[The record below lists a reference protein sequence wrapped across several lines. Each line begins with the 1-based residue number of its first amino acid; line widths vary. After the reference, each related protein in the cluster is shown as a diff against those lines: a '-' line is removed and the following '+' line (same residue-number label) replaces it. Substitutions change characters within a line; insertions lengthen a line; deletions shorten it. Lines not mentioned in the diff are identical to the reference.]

1 MLVMEEDIR
10 WIQRF
15 SNYKKAYTKLNQAVE
30 SNRINDLSELE
41 KEGLIQ
47 RFEYTHE
54 LAWNVMKN
62 FLEYEG
68 ITAIIGSRSAT
79 RQAFAKGIIMNGE
92 GWRDMIHSR
101 NLTSH
106 PYNEVTA
113 EEIVVRII
121 DTYNNL
127 FSQFQVT
134 MEGFIDKKQGNIF
147 L

>member
-1 MLVMEEDIR
+1 MKEDIR

-15 SNYKKAYTKLNQAVE
+15 SNYKKAYTKFNQAVE

-54 LAWNVMKN
+54 LAWNVMKD

-68 ITAIIGSRSAT
+68 ITAIIGLRGAT
-79 RQAFAKGIIMNGE
+79 RQAFAKGIITDGD
-92 GWRDMIHSR
+92 GWMDMIHSR

-106 PYNEVTA
+106 SYNEAIV
-113 EEIVVRII
+113 EEIVVKIMN
-121 DTYNNL
+121 TYNSL
-127 FSQFQVT
+127 FNQFLIT
-134 MEGFIDKKQGNIF
+134 MEDFLDKKQGNIF